1 MFEHITEVI
10 GFDLGHGETALARLN
25 LGDPNNVSDPELIEI
40 FANEKNIPT
49 AIGYLPDGE
58 VLIGEIALKKLGV
71 DESFIA
77 FKKRPNSHPQYQK
90 IMNDFIGKIYQQKMD
105 QGQINKDSTFFLVGC
120 PSEWTQDASIV
131 EAYQQ
136 IFINAGIKNVKVV
149 AESRAAYIQ
158 VSEKKFFTLN
168 EAAAEVIVIDL
179 GSSTTDITIIDQNK
193 NGIPTDIGRDLGASF
208 IEKMILKEFLSNLKD
223 ENIQSNFQSSEHF
236 RNQCEF
242 SCRRAK
248 EAFFANPGQYPNAE
262 EPCIVL
268 NKIGNI
274 LIEVPTDATM
284 IKRILN
290 DPCINIDGEI
300 TSWIQAFRNE
310 LTRLHNQLGHRRS
323 LGQSKESLPGAILLT
338 GGASRMNFVRELCQ
352 EVFPGIPIK
361 NDDTPEFCIARGLA
375 RWGRI
380 EIKTVQFSKDIDEF
394 CSGVIMPRVS
404 EQVDSL
410 YDAISNVIAEKTI
423 SIFKH
428 NFDLW
433 KKRKHVTV
441 DDMKSAINTDIDYIL
456 QEENLSK
463 LFGDEILPILK
474 NLADELRIEIKQLE
488 HKYSIAIGNLGS
500 SFDLSQN
507 KISHV
512 SLGRQTNI
520 DAVDDMV
527 ENMSSIV
534 GWVSGI
540 LATIIAVIIGPVIY
554 SITAFL
560 LAFIVAY
567 LGLTVAAILLAT
579 PVGWI
584 VLGAIGITVTL
595 AGTSI
600 KAVKDKVEE
609 AVNENLPA
617 WDLPVWVRDK
627 IDSGSV
633 YSKIDE
639 NREKIV
645 SKIVTKLKSDNTLRE
660 ELVKKLTNLFEVN
673 LRDKADEMRILVS

>member
-1 MFEHITEVI
+1 
-10 GFDLGHGETALARLN
+10 
-25 LGDPNNVSDPELIEI
+25 
-40 FANEKNIPT
+40 
-49 AIGYLPDGE
+49 
-58 VLIGEIALKKLGV
+58 
-71 DESFIA
+71 
-77 FKKRPNSHPQYQK
+77 
-90 IMNDFIGKIYQQKMD
+90 
-105 QGQINKDSTFFLVGC
+105 
-120 PSEWTQDASIV
+120 
-131 EAYQQ
+131 
-136 IFINAGIKNVKVV
+136 
-149 AESRAAYIQ
+149 
-158 VSEKKFFTLN
+158 
-168 EAAAEVIVIDL
+168 
-179 GSSTTDITIIDQNK
+179 
-193 NGIPTDIGRDLGASF
+193 
-208 IEKMILKEFLSNLKD
+208 
-223 ENIQSNFQSSEHF
+223 
-236 RNQCEF
+236 
-242 SCRRAK
+242 
-248 EAFFANPGQYPNAE
+248 
-262 EPCIVL
+262 
-268 NKIGNI
+268 
-274 LIEVPTDATM
+274 
-284 IKRILN
+284 
-290 DPCINIDGEI
+290 
-300 TSWIQAFRNE
+300 
-310 LTRLHNQLGHRRS
+310 
-323 LGQSKESLPGAILLT
+323 
-338 GGASRMNFVRELCQ
+338 
-352 EVFPGIPIK
+352 
-361 NDDTPEFCIARGLA
+361 
-375 RWGRI
+375 
-380 EIKTVQFSKDIDEF
+380 
-394 CSGVIMPRVS
+394 MPRVS